1 MRIKVV
7 KKIRYFSLV
16 AIVVLIGIV
25 SAACGTKKNVSSG
38 TTYKGLT
45 VYPTKIKSVKTSDL
59 DIRSIV
65 EVTGTTNAPDGAKVM
80 AQAPI
85 GGRSKF
91 SNLGSSEDTS
101 YAKVKNHK
109 FKLCISTGLVLL
121 QNKNLDEH
129 KYMKV
134 KIFAVTGYNV
144 KYSELKITKDL
155 DQAVKQADIKPYKV
169 KEDKNIE
176 AFATGHVSQAY
187 REKASKKF
195 LINDAVKQLND
206 NFNGEVQFGY
216 DENKK
221 MFTFLPLTESVKEN
235 ITEIKEGL
243 DPEGWRQLTKVLDD
257 LSSNIYDT
265 LEVHEPISLIDPTDQ
280 SKILYTSLDG
290 KATYNFMKQK

>member
-1 MRIKVV
+1 M
-7 KKIRYFSLV
+7 KKLRYFTLV
-16 AIVVLIGIV
+16 AIVVLIGIG
-25 SAACGTKKNVSSG
+25 SAACGTKKNVSSGG

-109 FKLCISTGLVLL
+109 FKLCISIGLVLL
-121 QNKNLDEH
+121 QNQNLDEH

-134 KIFAVTGYNV
+134 KIFAVSGYNV

-176 AFATGHVSQAY
+176 AFATGQVSQAY

-235 ITEIKEGL
+235 ITEIKGGA
-243 DPEGWRQLTKVLDD
+243 DPEGWAQLTKVLDD

-290 KATYNFMKQK
+290 KATYDSMKQK